1 MTARLDLNASI
12 GSASAQRLAQ
22 ELRESAGADLVVDA
36 KALAHLGA
44 LGAQTLVVAAHT
56 WAATGHVLTIEN
68 LPDEIRAQLADL
80 GLDSAGPF
88 LTGACP

>member
-1 MTARLDLNASI
+1 MTARLDLDASI
-12 GSASAQRLAQ
+12 GSADAQRLAQ
-22 ELRESAGADLVVDA
+22 ELRKSEGADLVVDA
-36 KALAHLGA
+36 CALAHLGA
-44 LGAQTLVVAAHT
+44 LGAQTLVVAART

-80 GLDSAGPF
+80 GLDSADPF